1 MKKIAVLLL
10 AAILVALFPARAA
23 AFDRSRLQKAYHNL
37 LYNMDEDYFADG
49 EEMDRYHRMLENAR
63 VRLSDPSSSEEELER
78 CFNELRQSYIDLC
91 YVTFDYSELIALTRL
106 YHELDPSAFEAA
118 GFDALTAEAERA
130 EKELNSPTI
139 YTPATKVTREHYAAT
154 KQNDIRKKYVTPL
167 RGAFDALVIRIRK
180 ETVTKEQLSS
190 FVALIGAFLHKE
202 LLRGDLTDLNEALT
216 LAQEIAAR
224 FSAQEERTNALT
236 RLSDALSSLLA
247 GEFDHAALENAVG
260 EAKKQNGGLYTEFSW
275 NAFLKRIDA
284 LENDLRY
291 SLLPSVTKEISLSG
305 YRSEF
310 EKWIK
315 KKADAV
321 TAASELLISKELQAQ
336 LLSLCDEY
344 DAAACPDERVNEYYN
359 RLRTASAEA
368 RSLLAQETDGTT
380 VKNAMKNLQG
390 AASDLQS
397 ALDFYAQEDAKAA
410 ADQTPTYVLIGAIGG
425 ALVLLS
431 LVFALFANRSK
442 EKDEDE
448 PEEETE
454 TKIV

>member
-1 MKKIAVLLL
+1 
-10 AAILVALFPARAA
+10 
-23 AFDRSRLQKAYHNL
+23 
-37 LYNMDEDYFADG
+37 
-49 EEMDRYHRMLENAR
+49 
-63 VRLSDPSSSEEELER
+63 
-78 CFNELRQSYIDLC
+78 
-91 YVTFDYSELIALTRL
+91 
-106 YHELDPSAFEAA
+106 
-118 GFDALTAEAERA
+118 
-130 EKELNSPTI
+130 
-139 YTPATKVTREHYAAT
+139 
-154 KQNDIRKKYVTPL
+154 
-167 RGAFDALVIRIRK
+167 
-180 ETVTKEQLSS
+180 
-190 FVALIGAFLHKE
+190 
-202 LLRGDLTDLNEALT
+202 
-216 LAQEIAAR
+216 
-224 FSAQEERTNALT
+224 
-236 RLSDALSSLLA
+236 
-247 GEFDHAALENAVG
+247 
-260 EAKKQNGGLYTEFSW
+260 
-275 NAFLKRIDA
+275 
-284 LENDLRY
+284 
-291 SLLPSVTKEISLSG
+291 VTKEIALAG

-315 KKADAV
+315 KKTGAV
-321 TAASELLISKELQAQ
+321 SAASDLLISKELQAQ

-368 RSLLAQETDGTT
+368 RSLLAQATGGTT